1 MNQRRDFWWFL
12 TGQSTRVEVAELS
25 ALAARL
31 VELRKRYRPRLS
43 KAAKLRLVSH
53 LQGTARAWG
62 VYLCNLRYSRLIP
75 AEHALVAEEMR
86 RRDELVA
93 LKAKQDAL
101 VRRPAS

>member
-1 MNQRRDFWWFL
+1 MNQHRDFWWFL
-12 TGQSTRVEVAELS
+12 TGHSTGIEVTELS

-31 VELRKRYRPRLS
+31 VELRKQHRRLS

-53 LQGTARAWG
+53 LNGTARAWG
-62 VYLCNLRYSRLIP
+62 IYLCNLRSSRLIR

-93 LKAKQDAL
+93 
-101 VRRPAS
+101 

>member
-1 MNQRRDFWWFL
+1 MNLRNDFWWFV
-12 TGQSTRVEVAELS
+12 TGRSTRIEVAELS

-31 VELRKRYRPRLS
+31 VEFRRQHRRFS

-53 LQGTARAWG
+53 LSGAGAAWG
-62 VYLCNLRYSRLIP
+62 VWLCNLRASRLAP
-75 AEHALVAEEMR
+75 AERTLAAEEMR